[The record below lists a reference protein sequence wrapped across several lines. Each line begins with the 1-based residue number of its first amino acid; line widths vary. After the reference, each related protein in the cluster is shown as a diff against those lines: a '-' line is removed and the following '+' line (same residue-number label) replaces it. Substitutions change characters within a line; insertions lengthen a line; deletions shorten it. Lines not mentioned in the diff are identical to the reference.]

1 MFERYQ
7 WTVQKLGL
15 PLPTGK
21 EGCNCLPQILRY
33 SVAQNYNK
41 QYNILFSVLFF
52 RTIHVLFRLHTEI
65 WILEVSSINLYIC
78 FALYFFIFSCL
89 LFSYFHRVSN
99 IADYSGIS
107 KFRCRVSIY
116 SYLCFQIY

>member
-21 EGCNCLPQILRY
+21 EGCNCFPKSCTTAWHKIIITSINY
-33 SVAQNYNK
+33 SF
-41 QYNILFSVLFF
+41 LFCFF
-52 RTIHVLFRLHTEI
+52 LFRLHTEI

-116 SYLCFQIY
+116 SYLCFRIC